1 MAKLKKD
8 TRIPFTPEE
17 LQYIKD
23 TPALKL
29 KDLAF
34 MLKRSY
40 DSVRRKKWAMENHHR
55 DVQTK
60 LNCKKKTDEEI
71 GVKDDYNIWTKAEED
86 LVLNSKLTDRELA
99 IQMKRSIGSIQSKR
113 YRLLKEKA
121 RKNG

>member
-40 DSVRRKKWAMENHHR
+40 DSVRRKKWALENPYR

-60 LNCKKKTDEEI
+60 LECKKKTNEEI
-71 GVKDDYNIWTKAEED
+71 GVKNDYNIWTKVEED
-86 LVLNSKLTDRELA
+86 LVLHSRLTDRELA

-113 YRLLKEKA
+113 YRLLKEKE